1 MARFA
6 YSEKQTPS
14 QSQRLA
20 GRRFIKYVLRIIAY
34 VRQGKGREKD
44 WQRKK
49 KKKELRWTLSEH
61 WMTLQRCPELGHE
74 GQAFISTRWPVT
86 GCGAPW
92 DKMVT
97 LRRETSAE
105 ATAEGGW
112 QLRAVLFY
120 PHHCWYLGEWGLQ
133 SWSCLGSVFHTAHHR
148 EEI

>member
-6 YSEKQTPS
+6 YSEKQTLS

-44 WQRKK
+44 WQRK